1 MTRGHAKCF
10 LCGLSARQGALRPVG
25 QLHACA
31 NEEECNQ
38 RRADRVRAGGNGA
51 AEGAAK

>member
-10 LCGLSARQGALRPVG
+10 LCGLSAREGALKQVG

-31 NEEECNQ
+31 DEDGCNQ
-38 RRADRVRAGGNGA
+38 RRAERVRARGNGA
-51 AEGAAK
+51 PEAAK